1 MKVGY
6 YNHTSDV
13 SGAEISLLSMAGHLR
28 EDEAVVLGPPGELAD
43 RARAGGIQYVEVPG
57 YRPRMTRNPLKLI
70 GHLAGM
76 AAEGRRLAR
85 AIRELELD
93 IVHANSIRA
102 GLIVSLFAR
111 PKKLPV
117 VWHIRDHMPKGMLG
131 RLVRAVAARS
141 AASLVCIS
149 QAVREGTGELARR
162 PARKFAAG
170 KDGRMSRELVAVI
183 HNGVPLE
190 REDGTDRAAEHA
202 ADRARIRRE
211 LGASP
216 GTAVV
221 TIIGQ
226 IAPWKRQEDAIE
238 AVKLLLARGL
248 DVMLWVVGE
257 PKFRE
262 ENMAYAERLRAM
274 ASGAGLAGRV
284 VFTGFR
290 SDIKEIC
297 RAADLLV
304 LCSDNEPFGRVL
316 IEAMAEGIPVV
327 GTRAGGVVE
336 IVTEGETG
344 SLYEIG
350 DVPALADR
358 VGALVTDPERRLRMG
373 SAASRRVRENF
384 GISST
389 VAKVEAL
396 YRALRPARPA
406 GPRVAIVHDYLN
418 QMGGAERVVS
428 SLRRMYPD
436 APIFTTIADPSKLPA
451 DLRAAD
457 VRTTWMQRIPGVQ
470 KRFKLFFWLYPLAVR
485 SMDLTG
491 YDLVVSSSS
500 AYAKGVR
507 VPKGAVH
514 VCYCHTPMRF
524 AWNFDEYVKGMELP
538 APVRKLSSLMVG
550 PLRRWDAANS
560 DGVDAFI
567 ANSSVVQERI
577 REHYG
582 RQAAIVHPPVDTERF
597 AGEAKPAIRTQRQQ
611 SSGTKNGVKARAAAG
626 VGDYFLVV
634 SRLVS
639 YKRIDLAVEAC
650 SLLGERLIVVGD
662 GPDRE
667 RLTRLASPNVTFAG
681 RLPDEEVERLMR
693 GCRALL
699 FPGIEDF
706 GITPLEVNAC
716 GRPVIAYREGGAQ
729 DTVRQGLNGLFF
741 DKQTRESLAR
751 TLLGFHA
758 WNWDAARIREY
769 AASFGEER
777 FEREFRA
784 AVSAA
789 LSAREQPAASPA
801 GSRKEAVV

>member
-6 YNHTSDV
+6 YNHTADV
-13 SGAEISLLSMAGHLR
+13 SGAEISLLAMATHLR
-28 EDEAVVLGPPGELAD
+28 EAEPLLLCPSGELAE
-43 RARAGGIQYVEVPG
+43 RARASGLQHVAVPG
-57 YRPRMTRNPLKLI
+57 YRARMTRNPLRLAR
-70 GHLAGM
+70 HLLGM
-76 AAEGRRLAR
+76 AAEGRQIAR
-85 AIRELELD
+85 IVREQGID
-93 IVHANSIRA
+93 IVHANSIRG
-102 GLIVSLFAR
+102 GLTVSLFAR
-111 PKKLPV
+111 LRGVPV
-117 VWHIRDHMPKGMLG
+117 IWHIRDHMPGGLIG
-131 RLVRAVAARS
+131 RLVKTVAARKAS
-141 AASLVCIS
+141 SLVCIS
-149 QAVREGTGELARR
+149 EAVKKGTAELGDDLTPVILDGLEARVGELAT
-162 PARKFAAG
+162 
-170 KDGRMSRELVAVI
+170 VI
-183 HNGVPLE
+183 HNGVPLDS
-190 REDGTDRAAEHA
+190 EDDTDWA
-202 ADRARIRRE
+202 ADRDRIRRE

-216 GTAVV
+216 DTVVV

-238 AVKLLLARGL
+238 SLRLLLARGL
-248 DVMLWVVGE
+248 DVKLWIVGE

-262 ENMAYAERLRAM
+262 ENMAYAERLKAM
-274 ASGAGLAGRV
+274 AAAPDLARRV

-327 GTRAGGVVE
+327 GTRAGGVLE

-344 SLYEIG
+344 MLYGIG
-350 DVPALADR
+350 DVPALADSI
-358 VGALVTDPERRLRMG
+358 GALATDPERRQRMG
-373 SAASRRVRENF
+373 RAAFVRIREKF
-384 GISST
+384 GITST

-396 YRALRPARPA
+396 YRELRPVRGA

-428 SLRRMYPD
+428 SLLRIYPD
-436 APIFTTIADPSKLPA
+436 APVFTTIADRAKLPA
-451 DLRAAD
+451 DLRSAD
-457 VRTTWMQRIPGVQ
+457 IRTTWMQRIPGIN

-485 SMDLTG
+485 SMDLSG
-491 YDLVVSSSS
+491 FDLIISSSS

-507 VPKGAVH
+507 VPEGAVH

-524 AWNFDEYVKGMELP
+524 AWDFDNYVKDMELS
-538 APVRKLSSLMVG
+538 AAVKKLSRLMIA
-550 PLRRWDAANS
+550 PLRRWDAANTAGA
-560 DGVDAFI
+560 DELI
-567 ANSSVVQERI
+567 ANSSIVQERI
-577 REHYG
+577 RDHYG
-582 RQAAIVHPPVDTERF
+582 RQAAIIHPPVDTERF
-597 AGEAKPAIRTQRQQ
+597 SRGKSE
-611 SSGTKNGVKARAAAG
+611 ARAP
-626 VGDYFLVV
+626 GDYYLVV

-639 YKRIDLAVEAC
+639 YKRIDVAVEAC

-667 RLTRLASPNVTFAG
+667 RLARLAGPNVSFLG
-681 RLPDEEVERLMR
+681 RLPDGEVERLMR

-699 FPGIEDF
+699 FPGVEDF

-729 DTVRQGLNGLFF
+729 DTIRQGLNGLFF

-751 TLLGFHA
+751 TLLGFQS
-758 WNWDAARIREY
+758 WTWDPARIRAY
-769 AASFGEER
+769 AAGFGEER
-777 FEREFRA
+777 FEREIRA

-801 GSRKEAVV
+801 GQRKEAVV